1 MLWIV
6 RPYLEPVSIIFTCL
20 VFKSLL
26 IFSVIWWKNMVKCN
40 LLAKLQLLL
49 TEKPSAIWL
58 FAVRQPILCYLSVSP
73 DACSTPIFL
82 LLVPYQQYRST
93 ELRKTVLCA
102 AQMSIHI
109 QNSLLYVY
117 GIILNGSIWLFG
129 ALSEGKFITVLYCSY
144 YARYWVSAWICIAHN
159 R

>member
-1 MLWIV
+1 
-6 RPYLEPVSIIFTCL
+6 
-20 VFKSLL
+20 
-26 IFSVIWWKNMVKCN
+26 MVKCN

-73 DACSTPIFL
+73 DACPTPIFL
-82 LLVPYQQYRST
+82 LLVLYQQYRST